1 MTAHEALPGL
11 WELPLEPAA
20 DASALIPPGLEA
32 TVGHPLD
39 VGHLH
44 HVQGMLGVVHGLRFS
59 PLPTPADWTYL
70 TCSRGEVLVL
80 VADVR
85 VGSPSFG
92 RHRGVRLTSG
102 SPGTTGPDADP
113 PVAGLYVGPGLAH
126 GFTALVDD
134 SALTHLGPRGRRPE
148 NDRLVHAFDPTL
160 RLPWPVD
167 TGADND
173 TGASNGSSALTLPPE
188 GADAPLLAAL
198 RKASHLPTWADWR
211 SHTSTPRD

>member
-1 MTAHEALPGL
+1 VRETLPGL
-11 WELPLEPAA
+11 WELPLEPTP
-20 DASALIPPGLEA
+20 DTSALVPPEIAA
-32 TVGHPLD
+32 TVGHPLE

-92 RHRGVRLTSG
+92 RHRGIRLAAH
-102 SPGTTGPDADP
+102 PGEPTDTTGTDPDTEP
-113 PVAGLYVGPGLAH
+113 PVTGLYVGPGLAH

-134 SALTHLGPRGRRPE
+134 SVLTHLGPQGRRPE
-148 NDRLVHAFDPTL
+148 KDRLVHAFDPRL
-160 RLPWPVD
+160 RLSWPMD
-167 TGADND
+167 TG
-173 TGASNGSSALTLPPE
+173 TGTDRSALTLPPE
-188 GADAPLLAAL
+188 GAGAPLLAAL
-198 RKASHLPTWADWR
+198 QKASRLPTWSAWLT
-211 SHTSTPRD
+211 HTAAPRG